1 MDTSG
6 IADDDGLDSA
16 VFAYQWLSDD
26 AEISGATGSTCM
38 LVDDD
43 EGRTI
48 QVWVTFTDDVG
59 NEEGVS
65 AAPGQRGSPGPRS
78 RRRRSWWATHTSGGP
93 RRGRKQ
99 GR

>member
-26 AEISGATGSTCM
+26 AEISGTTGSTCM

-43 EGRTI
+43 AGRTI
-48 QVWVTFTDDVG
+48 QVRDTFTDDVG
-59 NEEGVS
+59 NEETLTS
-65 AAPGQRGSPGPRS
+65 AATGPA
-78 RRRRSWWATHTSGGP
+78 RRRY
-93 RRGRKQ
+93 RR
-99 GR
+99 